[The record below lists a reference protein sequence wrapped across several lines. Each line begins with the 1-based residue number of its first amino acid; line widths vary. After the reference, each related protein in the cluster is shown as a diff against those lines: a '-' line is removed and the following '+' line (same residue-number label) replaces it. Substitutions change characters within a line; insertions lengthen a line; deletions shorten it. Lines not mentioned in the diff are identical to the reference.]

1 MICAGAAGIG
11 RLAQPVVGRN
21 SGMVCDSGGEKKR
34 RRAVHSHSAKAPPP
48 AGSER

>member
-34 RRAVHSHSAKAPPP
+34 RRAVHLAKAPPP